1 MKQEQEDIYSKNSR
15 HSIVEIFMI
24 FFIIYI
30 LYYWILNVIHMYC
43 ILIPELNF
51 HLHIY
56 AQEAG
61 LPNML
66 NPMTHAVDLSA

>member
-1 MKQEQEDIYSKNSR
+1 
-15 HSIVEIFMI
+15 
-24 FFIIYI
+24 
-30 LYYWILNVIHMYC
+30 MYC

-51 HLHIY
+51 HLHID
-56 AQEAG
+56 AEEAG